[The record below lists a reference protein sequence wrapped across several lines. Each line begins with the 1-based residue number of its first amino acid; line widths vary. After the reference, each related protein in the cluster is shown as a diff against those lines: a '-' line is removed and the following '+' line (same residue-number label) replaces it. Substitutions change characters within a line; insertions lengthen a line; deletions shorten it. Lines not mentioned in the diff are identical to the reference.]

1 MIPQKLTHGDNLG
14 NLFEKFNR
22 VIDYLREIRLVAGN
36 GIRINRRPAGT
47 MIESTA
53 TGSGG
58 APSAV
63 GSGHPFDAEIINKG
77 TEESPLYYVKIFNSG
92 FPDSPY
98 AGIVYVGDWAVSI
111 ESAEVPVTTADGF
124 FVDLN
129 VTYTGTGTIPFTSGF
144 SLREYGTQPEG
155 SETEFATTIAEGK
168 LPNVASRQ
176 MTDISIERRWV

>member
-1 MIPQKLTHGDNLG
+1 MAKEYNFIEYTKETA
-14 NLFEKFNR
+14 EA
-22 VIDYLREIRLVAGN
+22 IRKARDLPPRGN
-36 GIRINRRPAGT
+36 GIAPWPEHNRQQLLPPMMSDA
-47 MIESTA
+47 EDQ
-53 TGSGG
+53 
-58 APSAV
+58 P
-63 GSGHPFDAEIINKG
+63 GHPFDAEIINKG